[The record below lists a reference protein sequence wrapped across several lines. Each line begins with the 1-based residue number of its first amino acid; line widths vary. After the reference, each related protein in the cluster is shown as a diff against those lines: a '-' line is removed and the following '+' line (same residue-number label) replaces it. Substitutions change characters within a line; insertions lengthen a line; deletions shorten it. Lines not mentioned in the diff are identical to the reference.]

1 VSRFSGALE
10 TQYGIPTVS
19 LSNENIVS
27 FGIGAHFKYS
37 TGMPLRFV
45 GMPYPFT
52 GLKKEQLKS
61 YLEGKDKVSGKPLMQ
76 AIKDCLTKPLTAEE
90 TKKGNPAAEVS
101 EARLLPPDTED
112 NLQRL
117 FKDKNWTDFNP
128 IILPTPER
136 VAAML
141 KGTSHK
147 PNELVKRE
155 SGTFGTSRPFTVEKV
170 AIIAVMAGAK
180 PEYFPVILALASQVP
195 YMDSTTSNA
204 SMVLINGPIR
214 KQIQMNSG
222 EGALGPVAEANS
234 VIGRA
239 MTLIH
244 SIIQGYQEGVSGFSS
259 LSNPLRYNNMTIAE
273 AEETLPEGWKPIHV
287 QMGFKPEDSVLTIFS
302 GWNFVN
308 CSGSVVEHYAPQLL
322 MRDFTRV
329 LAATGAATLIMDPSV
344 AKLLKNAQGF
354 QTKEELSE
362 WLSKNA
368 ETTAETYWANSIV
381 SGMMAPLGKQ
391 GLEPYA
397 SWQKVSGDTLIK
409 HLPNPKNI
417 HTIVV
422 GGETASVW
430 FITDFMTGRGV
441 SIDAWR

>member
-1 VSRFSGALE
+1 VSRFAGTLE
-10 TQYGIPTVS
+10 KQYGIPTVS

-45 GMPYPFT
+45 GVPYPFT
-52 GLKKEQLKS
+52 GLSPEMMKT
-61 YLEGKDKVSGKPLMQ
+61 YVDGKDRVTGKPLMP
-76 AIKDCLTKPLTAEE
+76 AIVDCLTKPLTAEE
-90 TKKGNPAAEVS
+90 KKSGPPAEAAAEP
-101 EARLLPPDTED
+101 RFLTPDTED

-117 FKDKNWTDFNP
+117 FKDKGWTDFNP
-128 IILPTPER
+128 VLLPTEER

-147 PNELVKRE
+147 PDELVKKD
-155 SGTFGTSRPFTVEKV
+155 SGTFGTNRPFTVEKV

-204 SMVLINGPIR
+204 VMVLVNGPIR
-214 KQIQMNSG
+214 KQIGMNSG
-222 EGALGPVAEANS
+222 EGVLGPNAEANS

-244 SIIQGYQEGVSGFSS
+244 STIQGYQEGVSGFSS
-259 LSNPLRYNNMTIAE
+259 LSSPLRYNNVTIAE
-273 AEETLPEGWKPIHV
+273 NEEALPEGWKPIHV
-287 QMGFKPEDSVLTIFS
+287 QMGFKPEDSVLSIFS
-302 GWNFVN
+302 GWQFVN
-308 CSGSVVEHYAPQLL
+308 CSGSVVEHYPPQFL

-329 LAATGAATLIMDPSV
+329 LAAMGSATLIMDPSV
-344 AKLLKNAQGF
+344 AKLLKNTQGF
-354 QTKEELSE
+354 QTKEALSE

-368 ETTAETYWANSIV
+368 EVPAKTYWANSIA
-381 SGMMAPLGKQ
+381 SGMMGPLGKQ

-397 SWQKVSGDTLIK
+397 TWQKVSGDTLIK
-409 HLPNPKNI
+409 HLPNPRNI

>member
-1 VSRFSGALE
+1 VSVA
-10 TQYGIPTVS
+10 
-19 LSNENIVS
+19 NENIVS
-27 FGIGAHFKYS
+27 FGIGPHFKYT

-45 GMPYPFT
+45 GAPYPFS
-52 GLKKEQLKS
+52 GLKEERLKT
-61 YLEGKDKVSGKPLMQ
+61 YLEGKDKVSGKAIMQ
-76 AIKDCLTKPLTAEE
+76 AIVDCLTKPLTAEE
-90 TKKGNPAAEVS
+90 KKTGIPPEAAPEP
-101 EARLLPPDTED
+101 RFLPPDTED

-117 FKDKNWTDFNP
+117 FKDKHWTDYNP
-128 IILPTPER
+128 IILPTAER

-147 PNELVKRE
+147 PDELVKKE
-155 SGTFGTSRPFTVEKV
+155 SGTFGTNRPFTVEKV

-180 PEYFPVILALASQVP
+180 PEYLPVILALSTQVP
-195 YMDSTTSNA
+195 YSDSTTSNA
-204 SMVLINGPIR
+204 SMVLVNGPIR
-214 KQIQMNSG
+214 KQIGMNSG
-222 EGALGPVAEANS
+222 IGALGPNAEANS

-239 MTLIH
+239 MVLIH
-244 SIIQGYQEGVSGFSS
+244 KIIQGYQEGVTGFSS
-259 LSNPLRYNNMTIAE
+259 LSNPLLYNNVTIAE
-273 AEETLPEGWKPIHV
+273 NEEALPEGWKPYHV
-287 QMGFKPEDSVLTIFS
+287 LMGHKPEDSVLTVLM

-329 LAATGAATLIMDPSV
+329 LATMGSATIIMDPSV
-344 AKLLKNAQGF
+344 AYQLKNTQGF
-354 QTKEELSE
+354 QTKAALSE

-368 ETTAETYWANSIV
+368 EVPAGTYWANSIA

-397 SWQKVSGDTLIK
+397 SWQKVSSDTLIK
-409 HLPNPKNI
+409 HLPNPQNI
-417 HTIVV
+417 RTIVV

-430 FITDFMTGRGV
+430 FITDFMGGRGV

>member
-10 TQYGIPTVS
+10 KQYGIPTVS
-19 LSNENIVS
+19 VANENIVS
-27 FGIGAHFKYS
+27 FGIGPHFKYT

-45 GMPYPFT
+45 GAPYPFS
-52 GLKKEQLKS
+52 GLKEERLKT
-61 YLEGKDKVSGKPLMQ
+61 YLEDKDKVSGKPIMQ
-76 AIKDCLTKPLTAEE
+76 AIVDCLTKPLTAEE
-90 TKKGNPAAEVS
+90 KRAGIPAEAAAEP
-101 EARLLPPDTED
+101 RFLPPDTED

-117 FKDKNWTDFNP
+117 FKDKHWTDYNP
-128 IILPTPER
+128 IILPTAAR

-147 PNELVKRE
+147 PDEIVGTRA
-155 SGTFGTSRPFTVEKV
+155 GTFGTGRSFTVEKV

-180 PEYFPVILALASQVP
+180 TEYLPVILALASQVP
-195 YMDSTTSNA
+195 YSDSTTSNA
-204 SMVLINGPIR
+204 SMVLVNGPIR
-214 KQIQMNSG
+214 KQIGMNSG
-222 EGALGPVAEANS
+222 IGVLGPNAEANS

-239 MTLIH
+239 MVLIH
-244 SIIQGYQEGVSGFSS
+244 KIIQGYQEGVTGFSS
-259 LSNPLRYNNMTIAE
+259 LSNPLLYNNVTIAE
-273 AEETLPEGWKPIHV
+273 NEEALPEGWKPYHV
-287 QMGFKPEDSVLTIFS
+287 LMGHKPEDSVLTVLM

-329 LAATGAATLIMDPSV
+329 LAAMGSATIIMDPSV
-344 AKLLKNAQGF
+344 ANLLKNTQGF
-354 QTKEELSE
+354 QTKAALSE

-368 ETTAETYWANSIV
+368 EVPAGTYWANSIA

-397 SWQKVSGDTLIK
+397 SWQKVSSDTLIK
-409 HLPNPKNI
+409 HLPNPQNI
-417 HTIVV
+417 RTIVV
-422 GGETASVW
+422 GGSTASVW
-430 FITDFMTGRGV
+430 FITDFMGGRGV